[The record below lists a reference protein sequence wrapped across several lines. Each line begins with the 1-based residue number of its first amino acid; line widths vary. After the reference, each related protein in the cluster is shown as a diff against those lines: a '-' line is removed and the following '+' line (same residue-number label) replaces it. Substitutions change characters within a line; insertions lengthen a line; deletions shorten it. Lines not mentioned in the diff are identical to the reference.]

1 MAETEQLP
9 TPLELERDLK
19 NVTKAADRIQK
30 TFDIIKIFLKAV
42 QHQQNIRKISRIIE
56 NPFDDELV
64 YRSLIELYGSIY
76 ALYQKI
82 KEKTGS
88 KVQFAEAKIGD
99 RMAKEIMDEAIDRI
113 VFLYERDVLLAP
125 IRTDLSSK
133 KGELGP
139 AMYSEKVKRSGRN
152 LISSIE
158 SQTNELLPTASQI
171 CQNFKGVAGTVVGK
185 DDRKKHEREK
195 YEDVWLIYQAEE
207 IVKDRIKEIGA
218 FQKEKQTLLGKLIDD
233 FVALAVACQEKI
245 DSLKFLQEKSQ
256 ETLQKSFGEEQTT
269 EHLDLQAEIKGAKEK
284 AAKIGVAY
292 VKLREIQKMLITLK
306 NLIEKFP
313 GIADNIEFYIE
324 SNYQAKSVQHF
335 LDEITDEMKSV
346 FGKRNIEAF
355 EIISTLEYKLK
366 ANSLLYD
373 AAGYYQAASYMEKD
387 MTDHMTRFFQ
397 EKQQKEI
404 AQKVTD
410 ALDKYGMTA
419 MIKQLHS
426 CVNRIKKKNNR
437 MHMTLLRY
445 GKKLAAY
452 NEKTSP
458 QNREQNKAEL
468 INNLKSLLH
477 SIDSEVQQSVVPN
490 YQHCQ
495 EIYQGFS
502 EETIEDKHVG
512 EQVIR
517 CFFELTRQQK
527 PIGMKKEELQ
537 NFQKFKLYSKMKPH
551 SGMQSYFVK
560 ALKEFVKGEDSS
572 DILPDNIA
580 KRFDFE
586 MEGLNRKLS
595 EKYKDNIPLSTGEIA
610 VKLIAESITA
620 KEIESFARVVP
631 SVPRNELRLVNL
643 PGKAFVDI
651 AARHSDFIRAQAQRQ
666 FVLLNAGEEPQS
678 ENEIMF
684 KDLSA
689 MELIKKAYGVL
700 NNYMEPLFKQ
710 IDEEATKER
719 DFVGREGSKWQ
730 KELEQVIFELQEQIG
745 FAVEKSQP
753 AGTDIRAYTAEEV
766 KFMKRHI
773 HPDQIDKLDELFSN
787 EYEVDITSQLFELED
802 LVVDVVQG
810 FYKLMEADEI
820 LRKEFEEIQSEKKK
834 LHLGGNTE
842 HLEEKI
848 KRVESLRWQKRIED
862 LLKHWE
868 FGINKALPTS
878 DKKPKKEVKLRSFDQ
893 ADLQTMAVNI
903 DPGQLNR
910 IKQNISI
917 IRHHAQGK
925 QEQILF
931 NRGAA
936 PLTVAQCSF
945 DLLSKDEGLLIP
957 AEKEGRQR
965 IEMFERDD
973 SFRDDV
979 DEILAKSAPGGAA
992 AAPRRPTSKK
1002 SPDKPSSD
1010 MAPMQLNK
1018 LISALRSRL
1027 TGKALSEALPKVTV
1041 KNLQTYALA
1050 LTAGQFQNV
1059 AWLVKDRIKLPDIY
1073 PEERV
1078 LVIVSRNCL
1087 QLAKQNKTPHADDIM
1102 EMEVEIRLVQQ
1113 RYQTIVAQK
1122 K

>member
-88 KVQFAEAKIGD
+88 KVQFAVAKIGD

-207 IVKDRIKEIGA
+207 IVKDRIKEMGA

-233 FVALAVACQEKI
+233 FAGLAVACQEKI

-256 ETLQKSFGEEQTT
+256 ETLQKLSGEEQTT

-387 MTDHMTRFFQ
+387 MTGHMTRFFQ

-452 NEKTSP
+452 DEKTSP
-458 QNREQNKAEL
+458 QIREQNKAEL

-490 YQHCQ
+490 YQQCQ

-560 ALKEFVKGEDSS
+560 ALKKFVKGEDSS

-651 AARHSDFIRAQAQRQ
+651 AAQHSDFIRAQAQRQ

-719 DFVGREGSKWQ
+719 DFVGREGAKWQ

-810 FYKLMEADEI
+810 FYKLMEADET
-820 LRKEFEEIQSEKKK
+820 LGNEFEEIQSEKKK

-848 KRVESLRWQKRIED
+848 KQVECLRWQKRIED

-878 DKKPKKEVKLRSFDQ
+878 NKKPRKEVKLRNFDQ
-893 ADLQTMAVNI
+893 TDLQTMAVNI

-936 PLTVAQCSF
+936 PLTVAQCCF
-945 DLLSKDEGLLIP
+945 DLLSKDEGLLVP

-973 SFRDDV
+973 SFKDDV

-992 AAPRRPTSKK
+992 AAARRPTSKK

-1010 MAPMQLNK
+1010 LAPMQLNK
-1018 LISALRSRL
+1018 LISALRSRI
-1027 TGKALSEALPKVTV
+1027 TGKSLSEALPKVTV

-1078 LVIVSRNCL
+1078 LVIVARNCL
-1087 QLAKQNKTPHADDIM
+1087 QLAKQNKTPHADDII

-1113 RYQTIVAQK
+1113 RYQTIAAQK